1 MSVVYFLL
9 VLSILMLGAH
19 ALLAW
24 RLGHGLVAQTRRRV
38 WLLVLAHAPLAPA
51 SIALTR
57 LAAAPDWV
65 AQLGYIDLGFFS
77 IVLAGVVFVLAL
89 DLARSLMARL
99 GLPFDADRRGAFLKT
114 AHLMVVGG
122 AAAET
127 AWGYA
132 QTRAIAEVEE
142 VDLPIAGLAPALV
155 GLRIVQVSDLHVGM
169 PGIDADHVRRVVERV
184 NGLGP
189 DLIAVT
195 GDLVDG
201 SVARLMSATAP
212 LAELRA
218 RHGAWFITGN
228 HEYYSGIDDWV
239 ERCRDLG
246 MRVLLNEHKL
256 LEHDGARLLVAGV
269 TDRTAARM
277 RPDHACDPAAA
288 CNNAPDA
295 DLRLM
300 LAHQPKGAEEVAA
313 LGFDVQLSGHTHGG
327 QYFPGTVLIGL
338 IQPFVAGLHRVGQMW
353 LYVSRGSAW
362 WGPPLRVGSP
372 AEITLLVLRAG

>member
-9 VLSILMLGAH
+9 VLSLVMLGAH

-24 RLGHGLVAQTRRRV
+24 RLGLGLVTQTRRRLRV
-38 WLLVLAHAPLAPA
+38 VVLLHAPLAPA
-51 SIALTR
+51 AIALTR
-57 LAAAPDWV
+57 AAGAPDWV

-77 IVLAGVVFVLAL
+77 IVFAGVVFVLAL
-89 DLARSLMARL
+89 DAGRALLGRL
-99 GLPFDADRRGAFLKT
+99 GLPFDPDRRGAFLKT
-114 AHLMVVGG
+114 AHLLVVGG

-142 VDLPIAGLAPALV
+142 VDLPIAGLAPGLD

-184 NGLGP
+184 NGLAP
-189 DLIAVT
+189 ELVAVT

-201 SVARLMSATAP
+201 SVARLNDATAP
-212 LAELRA
+212 LADLRA
-218 RHGAWFITGN
+218 RHGSWFITGN
-228 HEYYSGIDDWV
+228 HEYYSGVDDWV
-239 ERCRDLG
+239 QRCRDLG
-246 MRVLLNEHKL
+246 MRVLLNEHAL
-256 LEHDGARLLVAGV
+256 VEHDGARLLVAGV
-269 TDRTAARM
+269 TDRSAVRM
-277 RPDHACDPAAA
+277 REDHRCDPAAA
-288 CNNAPDA
+288 CHAAPDA

-300 LAHQPKGAEEVAA
+300 LAHQPKGAEEMAA

-372 AEITLLVLRAG
+372 AEITLLVLRAV